1 MLSHRGES
9 ATLDGFTTLLHILH
23 KHRDD
28 LVLPSNPDYRV
39 SRARVDHY
47 FNDRILGNLDH
58 DLSSIRDTTPSVRAV
73 SRYLSPWVMCNT
85 SRIRGEAPSLFG
97 CVQGITPIREWK

>member
-9 ATLDGFTTLLHILH
+9 ATLDGFATLLHILH

-28 LVLPSNPDYRV
+28 LVLPSNPDHRV
-39 SRARVDHY
+39 SRAGVAHY

-58 DLSSIRDTTPSVRAV
+58 DLSSIPRHDSERA
-73 SRYLSPWVMCNT
+73 C
-85 SRIRGEAPSLFG
+85 GESIPVTLG
-97 CVQGITPIREWK
+97 YVQYIAHTR